1 MKIVDLLNAATL
13 PLRNIGVLFALAM
26 FWLLVCLAA
35 AAGMLGLWLGLVI
48 VPALFRYLISLVETV
63 GRGRN
68 PEPPGT
74 EFFRWV
80 GDGWSLF
87 PAVIVVGIAWA
98 GWEIHLSM
106 GNAAMSIFLLFMGFV
121 YPAMLAVL
129 AVTHAPLQMLNP
141 AAIYSMLRCIGPSYL
156 VAPLYLAAIVGVS
169 LLLQPLPF
177 MVELL
182 LELLLVFSL
191 HALIGQLMAPHSIFD
206 NIYIPDPVERSDDE
220 VSADVDANRSD
231 VLAHAY
237 ALISR
242 GNREGGFEH
251 IFEDLQDDPQ
261 ESAAWAWYFE
271 RMLDWESQQ
280 HALFFA
286 QHYVHDMLRHGE
298 EIPALKTILRC
309 RMIDATFK
317 PLPGDRQAALDA
329 AIRLG
334 NNELAAVL
342 KGG

>member
-1 MKIVDLLNAATL
+1 MKATDLLKAATL
-13 PLRNIGVLFALAM
+13 PLSNLGVLFALAM

-35 AAGMLGLWLGLVI
+35 AAGMLGVWLGLVI
-48 VPALFRYLISLVETV
+48 VPALFRYLTSLVETL
-63 GRGRN
+63 GRSRN

-80 GDGWSLF
+80 GDWWSLF

-98 GWEIHLSM
+98 SWEIHLVM
-106 GNAAMSIFLLFMGFV
+106 GNVAMSVFLLLMGVV

-141 AAIYSMLRCIGPSYL
+141 QAVVSMVRCIGPSYL
-156 VAPLYLAAIVGVS
+156 VAPLYLAAIVAVS
-169 LLLQPLPF
+169 TLLQPLPF

-191 HALIGQLMAPHSIFD
+191 HAVIGQLMAPHDIFD
-206 NIYIPDPVERSDDE
+206 DIYIPDPVERSDDE
-220 VSADVDANRSD
+220 VAADVEAKRGD

-242 GNREGGFEH
+242 GNRQGGFDH
-251 IFEDLQDDPQ
+251 VFEWLQNDPQ
-261 ESAAWAWYFE
+261 IPLAWAWYFE
-271 RMLDWESQQ
+271 RMLDWDNQQ

-286 QHYVHDMLRHGE
+286 QHYVHDMLQHGE

-309 RMIDATFK
+309 RMIDASFK
-317 PLPGDRQAALDA
+317 PLPGDQQAAIDA
-329 AIRLG
+329 AVRRG